1 MTNTKSSMNENNPDT
16 DPYAYMAELQDGLTE
31 AEKAEFE
38 QQLREKK
45 FQLELCSGAD
55 TLKRARLQLDIA
67 ELLVLLE
74 RKAEAWNLAREAFD
88 TALKN
93 ESWQDAVEA
102 CNVLYQTEQ
111 AASIPALGMGVWLAV
126 TFPVA
131 PELTYAMLDHVVT
144 ETPSHSDGAALAAV
158 TIRYVIDL
166 RADDAKHGDW
176 SVLANNLIARVAERH
191 SNVQDQ
197 QTLDAWM
204 DKLGL
209 RDPQVFLPRL
219 SQVVNAIVGDAWWF
233 DRNELRDKSPD

>member
-1 MTNTKSSMNENNPDT
+1 MSENNPDT

-31 AEKAEFE
+31 TEKAEFG
-38 QQLREKK
+38 QQLSDK
-45 FQLELCSGAD
+45 QLQLKRHSGAD
-55 TLKRARLQLDIA
+55 TLERARLQLDIA

-74 RKAEAWNLAREAFD
+74 RKEEAWNLAREAFD

-111 AASIPALGMGVWLAV
+111 PASIPALGMGVWLAV

-144 ETPSHSDGAALAAV
+144 ETPAHSDGAALAAV

-166 RADDAKHGDW
+166 RANDAKHGDW
-176 SVLANNLIARVAERH
+176 SLLANNLIARVAERH
-191 SNVQDQ
+191 SKVQDQ
-197 QTLDAWM
+197 QALDAWM

-219 SQVVNAIVGDAWWF
+219 SQVVNTIVGDSWWF
-233 DRNELRDKSPD
+233 DRNELRDKLPD

>member
-1 MTNTKSSMNENNPDT
+1 MSENTP
-16 DPYAYMAELQDGLTE
+16 DPYAYMAELPDGLSET
-31 AEKAEFE
+31 EKAEFG
-38 QQLREKK
+38 QQLIEKK
-45 FQLELCSGAD
+45 LQLERSSGAD
-55 TLKRARLQLDIA
+55 TLERARLKLDIA

-74 RKAEAWNLAREAFD
+74 RKEEAWNLAREAFD

-126 TFPVA
+126 TFPVT

-144 ETPSHSDGAALAAV
+144 ETPNNSDGAALAAV
-158 TIRYVIDL
+158 TTRYVIDL
-166 RADDAKHGDW
+166 RANDEEHGDW
-176 SVLANNLIARVAERH
+176 SLLADNLIARVAERH
-191 SNVQDQ
+191 SKVQDQ
-197 QTLDAWM
+197 KALDAWM

-233 DRNELRDKSPD
+233 DRDELRDKLPD